1 MKLELQGII
10 APKEEIRLHLLEMY
24 SGDVEKAE
32 NANDFIFSEPTPG
45 IIFNKK
51 DVDFLNPIS
60 GTFDVKAETDFD
72 DGIYY
77 IMKNDCEYEPYKCYD
92 DELSEEIIK
101 KIVAIGIQKDGHRL
115 MIALHDLTEKEATLT
130 TGETET
136 NNYHSDLYDAITD
149 WDGKGNTERM
159 YNKLNPNFN
168 IPDGWWI
175 PSLGEM
181 YFIYLNMKY
190 IQEALKKVNAE
201 PLAENWYWTSTE
213 NSSTC
218 AWFLS
223 LSDGYAYWTTKA
235 SSKLRVRAVSAFNF

>member
-10 APKEEIRLHLLEMY
+10 APKEEIRLHLLEIY
-24 SGDVEKAE
+24 SGDVKKAE
-32 NANDFIFSEPTPG
+32 NASDF
-45 IIFNKK
+45 IFNKK
-51 DVDFLNPIS
+51 NVDFLNPIS
-60 GTFDVKAETDFD
+60 GTFDVKAKTDFD

-77 IMKNDCEYEPYKCYD
+77 IMKNGDEYEPYKCYD

-101 KIVAIGIQKDGHRL
+101 KIMAIGIQKDSHRL
-115 MIALHDLTEKEATLT
+115 MIALHDLTEKAVTLT
-130 TGETET
+130 TGKTET

-190 IQEALKKVNAE
+190 IQEALKKVNAD

-213 NSSTC
+213 LSSTN
-218 AWFLS
+218 AWRLG
-223 LSDGYAYWTTKA
+223 LGGGLATWDAKA
-235 SSKLRVRAVSAFNF
+235 SYEGRVRAVSAFNF